1 MVERQGI
8 RPQYGKMEPG
18 DRRDIFHHMALM
30 CFSTSFCHHS
40 EPLEFLGGWSYQKE
54 KASPRSLALGYGFP
68 LMDFSKPGL
77 SLSQK
82 PKDRRCSLSTW
93 KTLRS
98 ESSRCEAHAA
108 LPCS

>member
-1 MVERQGI
+1 M
-8 RPQYGKMEPG
+8 PG
-18 DRRDIFHHMALM
+18 DQIPVWEDGVRRRKGHLSSHGTDA
-30 CFSTSFCHHS
+30 FSTSFCHHS

-54 KASPRSLALGYGFP
+54 KASPQSLALGYGFP
-68 LMDFSKPGL
+68 LMAFSNPGL

-98 ESSRCEAHAA
+98 ESSPCEEHAA